1 MSLVSL
7 FTLYTGIFA
16 ISSLLQGGC
25 HLTQDHLEF
34 LTVQG
39 AESRAIHYLAL
50 RPAASLCLNPKK
62 ASLWGTARQGDFLQS
77 KVTLSSRWLEFQL
90 PLTHLGRIHYI
101 LGGPVVFILLL
112 SFFSSLC
119 FFTFLSS
126 QLAYFSAQSWHVL
139 RASISYDFSSS
150 PPTFLLRLLLSLTQ
164 KCKKY

>member
-1 MSLVSL
+1 MSLVFL
-7 FTLYTGIFA
+7 FTLYTGISA

-50 RPAASLCLNPKK
+50 RAAASLCLNPKK

-90 PLTHLGRIHYI
+90 PLTHLGKIHYI

-112 SFFSSLC
+112 SFF
-119 FFTFLSS
+119 FLS
-126 QLAYFSAQSWHVL
+126 
-139 RASISYDFSSS
+139 
-150 PPTFLLRLLLSLTQ
+150 LLLHLPFQPTGLLSCTKLA
-164 KCKKY
+164 CSPCIHFL

>member
-90 PLTHLGRIHYI
+90 PFTHLGRIHYI

-112 SFFSSLC
+112 SFFS
-119 FFTFLSS
+119 LS
-126 QLAYFSAQSWHVL
+126 A
-139 RASISYDFSSS
+139 SS
-150 PPTFLLRLLLSLTQ
+150 PSFPANWLTFPHKAGMLSVHPFLMTSPPHHPPFF
-164 KCKKY
+164 